1 MLEIKTDETSS
12 KVKQLQEL
20 RQGDMF
26 YHCDAGM
33 VDVFIVTDHE
43 EKGAIRIVEISTGL
57 LGYCDS
63 TTEVIELDGKLLVS
77 ES

>member
-12 KVKQLQEL
+12 KVNQLQEL

-33 VDVFIVTDHE
+33 EDVFLYTDQIHQ
-43 EKGAIRIVEISTGL
+43 GAIGIVQIVSGEFT
-57 LGYCDS
+57 YCDS